1 MWMVTGLACHSVSFP
16 HLDLAANA
24 HDRAGERRVDDAWLE
39 ARWADPESRVL
50 VVAGTRIRPVDGAVR
65 WLASADAAYD
75 GTRVLLGER
84 DGRTWF
90 ALIVEPDDA
99 PGDRGEWVGLRA
111 LLPRLAG
118 SDGPGGDLSEA
129 PLVFHAMGMAEWHWA
144 TRFCPRCGGPLES
157 RLAGAE
163 LVCTSC
169 GKAQFPRTDPA
180 VIMAITHGEPGTDDE
195 GLLLGRQ
202 SVWPEGRYSTLAG
215 FLEPGE
221 TLEDAVRREVWEEV
235 GVRVGEVTYFGNQP
249 WPLPASLM
257 LGFLGRAESREIV
270 VDGKEIEDAR
280 WFTRAQMRAEAAA
293 GSLVLPG
300 GVSISRSLVE
310 HWYGGPLLGSW

>member
-1 MWMVTGLACHSVSFP
+1 VSFP

-24 HDRAGERRVDDAWLE
+24 HDRAGERRVDEDWLE
-39 ARWADPESRVL
+39 ERWADPETRVL
-50 VVAGTRIRPVDGAVR
+50 VVSGTRIRPVDGLIPWVAP
-65 WLASADAAYD
+65 AEAPYD
-75 GTRVLLGER
+75 GRRVLLGER
-84 DGRTWF
+84 EGRTWF
-90 ALIVEPDDA
+90 ALIIDPADA

-111 LLPRLAG
+111 VLPRLAG
-118 SDGPGGDLSEA
+118 VDAEGADLSEA
-129 PLVFHAMGMAEWHWA
+129 PLVFHAIGMAEWHWA
-144 TRFCPRCGGPLES
+144 TRFCPWCGGSLVP

-163 LVCTSC
+163 LVCTEC

-180 VIMAITHGEPGTDDE
+180 VIMAITQGEAGADDE
-195 GLLLGRQ
+195 ALLLGRQ
-202 SVWPEGRYSTLAG
+202 SVWPAGRYSTLAG

-257 LGFLGRAESREIV
+257 LGFLGRAESRDIR

-280 WFTRAQMRAEAAA
+280 WFTRAQMREQAES
-293 GSLVLPG
+293 GDLVLPG

-310 HWYGGPLLGSW
+310 HWYGGPLPGSW

>member
-1 MWMVTGLACHSVSFP
+1 MSFP

-24 HDRAGERRVDDAWLE
+24 HDRAGEWRVDEAWLDQ
-39 ARWADPESRVL
+39 RWADPQSRVL
-50 VVAGTRIRPVDGAVR
+50 LVAGTRIRPVDGAVP
-65 WLASADAAYD
+65 WLSTAEATYD
-75 GTRVLLGER
+75 GRRVLLGER
-84 DGRTWF
+84 DDRTWF
-90 ALIVEPDDA
+90 ALLVDPADA
-99 PGDRGEWVGLRA
+99 PGDRGEWVGIREV
-111 LLPRLAG
+111 LPHLAKAEV
-118 SDGPGGDLSEA
+118 SEA
-129 PLVFHAMGMAEWHWA
+129 PLVFHAVGMAEWHWA
-144 TRFCPRCGGPLES
+144 TRFCPRCGGALEP

-180 VIMAITHGEPGTDDE
+180 VIMAITHGDPGSHGE
-195 GLLLGRQ
+195 ALLLGRQ
-202 SVWPEGRYSTLAG
+202 AAWPAGRYSTLAG

-257 LGFLGRAESREIV
+257 LGFLGRARTRDIT
-270 VDGKEIEDAR
+270 VDGREIEDAR
-280 WFTRAQMRAEAAA
+280 WFTRDQMREEAES
-293 GSLVLPG
+293 GGLVLPG

-310 HWYGGPLLGSW
+310 HWYAGPLPGSW